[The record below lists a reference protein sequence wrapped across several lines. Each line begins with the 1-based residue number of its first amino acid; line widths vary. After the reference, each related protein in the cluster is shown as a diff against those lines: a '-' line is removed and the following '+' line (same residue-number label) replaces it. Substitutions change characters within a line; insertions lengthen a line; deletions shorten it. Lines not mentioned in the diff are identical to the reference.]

1 MKCYII
7 RLEEND
13 HSVKMAYDCAIQA
26 IKHGIKP
33 NYFKAINGN
42 DAEYHY
48 EKTGLKRRKKFKKNR
63 LGVVGCFFSHY
74 YLWKKCVEKNESF
87 LILEHDGY
95 LIRNIPDNIHSQFSD
110 VLKLD
115 RLDPYKKTYNTD
127 IENEKNNPL
136 VIEEYYNKSAKNPVK
151 IGTGN
156 YMKGAYSYIIKPHA
170 AQKLID
176 WVHEFGFMPADQQ
189 IGNAI
194 VDIKVTTPTV
204 ARLHPWYSIGSNINT
219 GSLTQNLEV
228 PPDV

>member
-7 RLEEND
+7 RLEGND
-13 HSVKMAYDCAIQA
+13 HSVKMANDCAIQA

-33 NYFKAINGN
+33 RYFKAINGN
-42 DAEYHY
+42 DSDYHY
-48 EKTGLKRRKKFKKNR
+48 EKTGLRRKKKFKKNK

-74 YLWKKCVEKNESF
+74 YLWKKCVEENENF

-95 LIRNIPDNIHSQFSD
+95 LIKELPKNIHEQFTD

-115 RLDPYKKTYNTD
+115 RLDPYKSSYNSSIEKEKTLD
-127 IENEKNNPL
+127 IKVED
-136 VIEEYYNKSAKNPVK
+136 YYNPSAKNPVK

-156 YMKGAYSYIIKPHA
+156 YMKGAYSYIIKPKA
-170 AQKLID
+170 AKLLID

-194 VDIKVTTPTV
+194 VDIKVTVPTV

-219 GSLTQNLEV
+219 GSLTQNLEIKK
-228 PPDV
+228 